1 MEYSVSVSAD
11 AQVELSHWLLVPRKH
26 TTTNRLDPRT
36 STVLDN
42 AIDVTWCDIDP
53 LCILEDGPGAS
64 EMVVRTQ
71 ASGIG
76 VACRV
81 HHELSM
87 SGNLPGTP
95 VTTTTEHTING
106 VIFSASTRLRAR
118 STMTMVALA
127 AYATD
132 GPLLTD
138 EAQLVPDEE
147 LLDTTRRALAA
158 VRRTNLIESQQSAM
172 AEWWSTADI
181 EVSAETDPDIQGAV
195 RWNLF
200 QTFQA
205 VIRGGGLGIPA
216 KGLTG
221 SGYDG
226 HTFWDAEAMVLPMLT
241 FTHPALARP
250 CLAYRHSLLPRARQ
264 RAAELHHR
272 GALFPWRGIDGR
284 EASAFFEA
292 GTAQYHINADI
303 AYAVDRYMRLTADL
317 DYLTSEGLDILVD
330 TARFWADLGFF
341 DARGRFHI
349 HGVTGPD
356 EYSALV
362 DDNLY
367 TNVMAATNLEA
378 AHTWL
383 LWLQLQ
389 DTAAGTRA
397 YERLNVTR
405 VEADSWMSA
414 ARAMTIPFDE
424 ELGIHGQDAHFLSH
438 QKWDFDNTPAEMYPL
453 LLHYHP
459 LTIYRHQVLKQA
471 DTVLALINR
480 PDLFPPEQMQTDFD
494 YYDALTTGDS
504 TLSISSQAIVAA
516 RVGHLDLAERY
527 FRSSLAIDLDN
538 THGNTS
544 DGVHIA
550 AAASVWTT
558 LVLGFAGCHDYAG
571 FRLDPHLPDGWTR
584 LAFHLCLHKSTVRV
598 VVTPTGVDLTLE
610 EGPSVSI
617 QVYGNKVTLTD
628 RTHIER

>member
-1 MEYSVSVSAD
+1 
-11 AQVELSHWLLVPRKH
+11 
-26 TTTNRLDPRT
+26 
-36 STVLDN
+36 
-42 AIDVTWCDIDP
+42 
-53 LCILEDGPGAS
+53 
-64 EMVVRTQ
+64 
-71 ASGIG
+71 
-76 VACRV
+76 
-81 HHELSM
+81 
-87 SGNLPGTP
+87 
-95 VTTTTEHTING
+95 
-106 VIFSASTRLRAR
+106 
-118 STMTMVALA
+118 MVALA

-138 EAQLVPDEE
+138 DVQLVSDEE

-158 VRRTNLIESQQSAM
+158 VGRTNLIESQRSAM

-181 EVSAETDPDIQGAV
+181 EVSAVTDPDIQGAV

-241 FTHPALARP
+241 FTHPALART

-272 GALFPWRGIDGR
+272 GALYPWRGIDGR

-303 AYAVDRYMRLTADL
+303 AYAVDRYMRITADL
-317 DYLTSEGLDILVD
+317 DYLTSEGIDILVE
-330 TARFWADLGFF
+330 TARFWIDLGFF

-383 LWLQLQ
+383 IWLQLQ
-389 DTAAGTRA
+389 DAAAGTRA
-397 YERLNVTR
+397 YERLNVTDAE
-405 VEADSWMSA
+405 VDSWMSA

-438 QKWDFDNTPAEMYPL
+438 QKWDFDNTLAEMYPL

-480 PDLFPPEQMQTDFD
+480 PDLFTPEQMQADFD

-504 TLSISSQAIVAA
+504 TLSISSQAIMAA

-558 LVLGFAGCHDYAG
+558 LVLGFAGFHDYGG
-571 FRLDPHLPDGWTR
+571 FHLDPHLPDGWTR

-610 EGPSVSI
+610 EGPSVPI